1 MRIRC
6 FLILLV
12 LSTYFASVGYSQ
24 QQLGQQPGQMGGLGQ
39 EIPGGTTLVGT
50 NSERG
55 AQYYIGNQNELLM
68 AINIWGLVL
77 RPGQYLVPSNTDL
90 MTLVSVAGG
99 PMPKARLDNVK
110 VIRSSSAGSEVITI
124 NIKKFLKTGDDRL
137 IPKMQP
143 GDTVVISGSLGELTS
158 DIVSVVAQLAI
169 VANVY
174 YLFFITKK

>member
-1 MRIRC
+1 MRIGSFVTLLLLC
-6 FLILLV
+6 TLITSSA
-12 LSTYFASVGYSQ
+12 LSQTS
-24 QQLGQQPGQMGGLGQ
+24 GQYGQMGQPTL
-39 EIPGGTTLVGT
+39 GGTQVGT
-50 NSERG
+50 TSERG

-68 AINIWGLVL
+68 AVNIWGLVL

-110 VIRSSSAGSEVITI
+110 VIRSSSAGSEVISI

-158 DIVSVVAQLAI
+158 EIVSVVAQLAI